1 MTSQPALDERMFM
14 SGVIVQND
22 VDVLAQRN
30 FAVDLLEKFQ
40 PLAVGVFLGGV
51 SDDFALQIIQC
62 GKEGDR
68 TVAIVIVGLG
78 ADMPFAQ
85 RQTWLAALKRL
96 NLAFLVTTQYHCL
109 LGRIEVKTDNIPEL
123 RLKVRISAKLKDTRQ
138 VGLNFVLT
146 PDPLHG
152 RLGNSQLASHRAA
165 SPSRPAPRWP
175 RGLID
180 DLAQELRAK
189 AAFAARAGRILQRSE
204 PPLDISPSPLGDLV
218 KVHTDALSDGT
229 DP

>member
-1 MTSQPALDERMFM
+1 MQLEARMTSQPALDDRMFM
-14 SGVIVQND
+14 GGVIVQND

-62 GKEGDR
+62 GKEGHR
-68 TVAIVIVGLG
+68 TVAIVIMGLG

-85 RQTWLAALKRL
+85 RQTWLGALKSL
-96 NLAFLVTTQYHCL
+96 NLAFLVATEHPCL

-123 RLKVRISAKLKDTRQ
+123 RLKVRISGKLKDARQ
-138 VGLNFVLT
+138 VGFDFVLT

-152 RLGNSQLASHRAA
+152 RLGNSQLAGHRAA
-165 SPSRPAPRWP
+165 SPSCPTLRWP
-175 RGLID
+175 RGFID
-180 DLAQELRAK
+180 DLAQESRAK
-189 AAFAARAGRILQRSE
+189 AAFTARAGRVL
-204 PPLDISPSPLGDLV
+204 
-218 KVHTDALSDGT
+218 
-229 DP
+229 